1 MESSQL
7 IEEASTWDC
16 IIVAAHQGTAQGLK
30 HRAQGKNNKRSLILS
45 LCLAPYAL
53 CLKLIQQL
61 LFLLAIVSCGID
73 ITSWD

>member
-30 HRAQGKNNKRSLILS
+30 HRAQGKNNKR
-45 LCLAPYAL
+45 
-53 CLKLIQQL
+53 KLLLQL